1 MAFKVQRT
9 YTSKRHRKH
18 VVPPS
23 SPISTLSSS
32 PPPVTTRKRPLQDAD
47 ADAAPVKRLKK
58 DARKPQE
65 KQKALT
71 QLHFCIDQS
80 TLRQC
85 PKCDLSYT
93 KGAPEDESLH
103 RAHCMRVQRDMEW
116 GREAEREA
124 TKARVDEVAN
134 NVVLKNGQK
143 GRIICI
149 RGTVGGKIGAKL
161 STILKIVNTALSS
174 PPIESKM
181 LQVSKAYLFLLPSTS
196 NKEKIVGCV
205 LAQRISSAMAIV
217 SPDATTS
224 TDDLVHVDTSLFC
237 QPEQLPTALGIA
249 RIFVTKSIRRQG
261 IASQLLSTAAKS
273 FIEGCE
279 LDASK
284 GQVAFTQTTGEGLA
298 LMRRW
303 GGNEMRIYEE

>member
-32 PPPVTTRKRPLQDAD
+32 PPPETSRKRPLQDAD

-116 GREAEREA
+116 GREEEREA
-124 TKARVDEVAN
+124 AKARVDEVAN

-149 RGTVGGKIGAKL
+149 RGTVGGKIGAKVRPPSITVVSWVVL
-161 STILKIVNTALSS
+161 QQHFSYLLSS
-174 PPIESKM
+174 KS
-181 LQVSKAYLFLLPSTS
+181 ST
-196 NKEKIVGCV
+196 
-205 LAQRISSAMAIV
+205 QHY
-217 SPDATTS
+217 P
-224 TDDLVHVDTSLFC
+224 
-237 QPEQLPTALGIA
+237 
-249 RIFVTKSIRRQG
+249 RRQ
-261 IASQLLSTAAKS
+261 
-273 FIEGCE
+273 
-279 LDASK
+279 
-284 GQVAFTQTTGEGLA
+284 
-298 LMRRW
+298 
-303 GGNEMRIYEE
+303 

>member
-1 MAFKVQRT
+1 MYSGNSRREDWCQ
-9 YTSKRHRKH
+9 
-18 VVPPS
+18 
-23 SPISTLSSS
+23 SSS
-32 PPPVTTRKRPLQDAD
+32 PF
-47 ADAAPVKRLKK
+47 
-58 DARKPQE
+58 
-65 KQKALT
+65 
-71 QLHFCIDQS
+71 HYS
-80 TLRQC
+80 
-85 PKCDLSYT
+85 
-93 KGAPEDESLH
+93 
-103 RAHCMRVQRDMEW
+103 
-116 GREAEREA
+116 
-124 TKARVDEVAN
+124 
-134 NVVLKNGQK
+134 
-143 GRIICI
+143 RI
-149 RGTVGGKIGAKL
+149 VGGLTTTFQL

-237 QPEQLPTALGIA
+237 HPEQLPTALGIA